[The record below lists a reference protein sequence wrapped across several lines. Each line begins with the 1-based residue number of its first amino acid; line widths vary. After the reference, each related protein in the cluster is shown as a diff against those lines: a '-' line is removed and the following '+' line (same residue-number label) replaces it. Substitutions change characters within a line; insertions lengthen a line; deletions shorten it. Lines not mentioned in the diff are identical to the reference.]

1 MNSLLHKIN
10 SFLYNDF
17 IFSPKYKVWRHVT
30 YWSFHVTV
38 WGCFWVIMGAPTS
51 ILRNIFN
58 MILWVPAFIFFA
70 YPLAYIAVPKLLLKG
85 RVWQFFLVI
94 LAWGAYGLYHNF
106 AYRNYIYI
114 PLQEALGF
122 GFIPRGGLQAHSY
135 LCMTTSAASPM
146 IIRFFKLWTFK
157 QRDWL
162 QVQQE
167 KVTAELQLLKAQVHP
182 HFLFNTL
189 NNIYSFSL
197 ENSPKTPELILKL
210 SSLLNY
216 MIYNCKTEKVLL
228 EKEVEVM
235 KNYIDLEKERYG
247 NKIKIS
253 WNVEG
258 DVKDKF
264 IVPLLLLPFLENAFK
279 HGASEQIE
287 NPWIGVDISV
297 NNDTLLCKISNS
309 KNEFVKQSN
318 NCIGINN
325 VKKRLSILY
334 KDKHD
339 LEIIDNQNLFV
350 VSMTLVLTDAVA
362 ANSLVYSPLIISKN
376 LEHETTLP
384 AYR

>member
-1 MNSLLHKIN
+1 MAIRS
-10 SFLYNDF
+10 
-17 IFSPKYKVWRHVT
+17 KYH
-30 YWSFHVTV
+30 
-38 WGCFWVIMGAPTS
+38 GM
-51 ILRNIFN
+51 LR
-58 MILWVPAFIFFA
+58 
-70 YPLAYIAVPKLLLKG
+70 
-85 RVWQFFLVI
+85 
-94 LAWGAYGLYHNF
+94 
-106 AYRNYIYI
+106 
-114 PLQEALGF
+114 
-122 GFIPRGGLQAHSY
+122 
-135 LCMTTSAASPM
+135 
-146 IIRFFKLWTFK
+146 
-157 QRDWL
+157 
-162 QVQQE
+162 
-167 KVTAELQLLKAQVHP
+167 
-182 HFLFNTL
+182 
-189 NNIYSFSL
+189 
-197 ENSPKTPELILKL
+197 
-210 SSLLNY
+210 
-216 MIYNCKTEKVLL
+216 
-228 EKEVEVM
+228 
-235 KNYIDLEKERYG
+235 
-247 NKIKIS
+247 
-253 WNVEG
+253 G